1 MASRPRCHV
10 DRRLQAGETLDLP
23 PGAARH
29 VQVLRMQPGE
39 RLRLFDGLAHPGHP
53 GGLDWDAEILQM
65 GRSSVQVRI
74 GAAQPVDRELPREV
88 RLALG
93 MPANERM
100 DWLVEK
106 AGELGASG
114 IEPLVCARSVLRMQ
128 GERAEKRLAHWQGIA
143 ASASEQ
149 CGRARVCTLA
159 PVRSFRAWLRT
170 PADPAAGPPDSAR
183 FMLSLRAGAPGL
195 AQALAGL
202 QAGQGLQLL
211 SGPEGGLSPEEEA
224 EALAAGWQPLSLGP
238 RVLRAE
244 TAPLMVLAAVAA
256 LA

>member
-1 MASRPRCHV
+1 MAAPPRCHV
-10 DRRLQAGETLDLP
+10 DRPLQGGDILELP
-23 PGAARH
+23 SGAARH
-29 VQVLRMQPGE
+29 VQVLRLQPGD
-39 RLRLFDGLAHPGHP
+39 RLRLFDGRGHPGQP
-53 GGLDWDAEILQM
+53 GGLDWSAEILQM

-74 GAAQPVDRELPREV
+74 DSAEPVNRELPRPV
-88 RLALG
+88 SLALG

-106 AGELGASG
+106 AGELGATV

-143 ASASEQ
+143 VAASEQ
-149 CGRARVCTLA
+149 CGRARVCELQA
-159 PVRSFRAWLRT
+159 VRSFRDWLRS
-170 PADPAAGPPDSAR
+170 PAETDPAAAR
-183 FMLSLRAGAPGL
+183 YMLSFRPEALGL
-195 AQALAGL
+195 PAALAAL
-202 QAGQGLQLL
+202 APGQGLRLL

-224 EALAAGWQPLSLGP
+224 EALAAGWRPLSLGP

-256 LA
+256 QG